1 MPMGEAVSVVA
12 ALVGGLLSFF
22 SPCVL
27 PLVPVY
33 LGYISGVAVGRSSS
47 QARRVV
53 VSHALVFVLGFSL
66 IFALLGA
73 AVGLLGQALN
83 AALPTL
89 TRVGG
94 VVLVVLGLQ
103 MAGVL
108 RIPALYSEKRWEGR
122 LGASAGY
129 LRSLL
134 IGMIFAAGW
143 TPCVGPVLTAILLLA
158 MQTATA
164 WRGAWLLLVFA
175 AGLGIPF
182 VVTGALLDVLM
193 PRLKR
198 IGKHAQAIS
207 VAGGILL
214 IVMGFALV
222 TGLFTE
228 LSFALNAAWF
238 S

>member
-1 MPMGEAVSVVA
+1 MGEAVSVVA

-47 QARRVV
+47 QVRRVV

-83 AALPTL
+83 AAMPTL

-198 IGKHAQAIS
+198 VGKHAQAIS

>member
-89 TRVGG
+89 TRIGG

-182 VVTGALLDVLM
+182 IVTGALLDVLM

-198 IGKHAQAIS
+198 VGKHAQAIS

>member
-1 MPMGEAVSVVA
+1 MDPRVSAGA
-12 ALVGGLLSFF
+12 ALIGGLLAFF

-33 LGYISGVAVGRSSS
+33 LGYISGVAVGHTSS
-47 QARRVV
+47 AAKRAVV
-53 VSHALVFVLGFSL
+53 THALAFVLGFSVV
-66 IFALLGA
+66 FALLGA

-89 TRVGG
+89 TRLGG
-94 VVLVVLGLQ
+94 VVLVILGLQ

-108 RIPALYSEKRWEGR
+108 RIPALYAEKRWEGR
-122 LGASAGY
+122 LGVGAGY

-182 VVTGALLDVLM
+182 IITGALLDVLM

-198 IGKHAQAIS
+198 VGKHAQTIS
-207 VAGGILL
+207 VVGGILL

>member
-1 MPMGEAVSVVA
+1 MGEAVSVVA

-66 IFALLGA
+66 VFALLGA

-89 TRVGG
+89 TRIGG

-108 RIPALYSEKRWEGR
+108 RIRALYAEKRWEGR
-122 LGASAGY
+122 QGASAGY

-198 IGKHAQAIS
+198 VGKHAQAIS

>member
-1 MPMGEAVSVVA
+1 MGEAVSVVA

-198 IGKHAQAIS
+198 VGKHAQAIS

>member
-1 MPMGEAVSVVA
+1 MGEAVSVVA

-83 AALPTL
+83 AAMPTL

-182 VVTGALLDVLM
+182 IVTGALLDVLM

-198 IGKHAQAIS
+198 VGKHAQAIS

>member
-1 MPMGEAVSVVA
+1 MGEAVSVAA
-12 ALVGGLLSFF
+12 ALVGGLFSFF

-33 LGYISGVAVGRSSS
+33 LGYISGVAVGRSAST
-47 QARRVV
+47 ARRLVLT
-53 VSHALVFVLGFSL
+53 HALVFVLGFSL
-66 IFALLGA
+66 VFALLGA
-73 AVGLLGQALN
+73 AVGLLGQTLN

-89 TRVGG
+89 TRIGG

-103 MAGVL
+103 MAGAL
-108 RIPALYSEKRWEGR
+108 RIPALYAEKRWEGQ
-122 LGASAGY
+122 LGASVGY

-164 WRGAWLLLVFA
+164 WRGALLLMVFA

-182 VVTGALLDVLM
+182 IITGALLDVVM
-193 PRLKR
+193 PRLKGWGR
-198 IGKHAQAIS
+198 HASVIS
-207 VAGGILL
+207 IVGGVML

-222 TGLFTE
+222 TGLFSE

>member
-1 MPMGEAVSVVA
+1 MGEAVSVVA

-89 TRVGG
+89 TRIGG

>member
-1 MPMGEAVSVVA
+1 MGEAVSVVA

-108 RIPALYSEKRWEGR
+108 RIRALYAEKRWEGQ

>member
-1 MPMGEAVSVVA
+1 MDPRVSAGA
-12 ALVGGLLSFF
+12 ALVGGLLAFF

-33 LGYISGVAVGRSSS
+33 LGYISGVAVGRTSS
-47 QARRVV
+47 AAKRAVV
-53 VSHALVFVLGFSL
+53 THALVFVLGFSVV
-66 IFALLGA
+66 FALLGA
-73 AVGLLGQALN
+73 AVGLLGQALYT
-83 AALPTL
+83 ALPAL
-89 TRVGG
+89 TRLGG
-94 VVLVVLGLQ
+94 VVLVILGLQ

-108 RIPALYSEKRWEGR
+108 RIPALYAEKRWEGR
-122 LGASAGY
+122 LGAGAGY
-129 LRSLL
+129 FRSLL
-134 IGMIFAAGW
+134 VGMIFAAGW

-164 WRGAWLLLVFA
+164 WRGALLLALFA

-182 VVTGALLDVLM
+182 ILAGALLDVAM

-198 IGKHAQAIS
+198 IGRHAQVFS
-207 VAGGILL
+207 VVGGILL
-214 IVMGFALV
+214 ILMGFALV
-222 TGLFTE
+222 TGLFGE

>member
-1 MPMGEAVSVVA
+1 MGEAVSVVA

-66 IFALLGA
+66 VFALLGA

-89 TRVGG
+89 TRIGG

-108 RIPALYSEKRWEGR
+108 RIRALYAEKRWEGR
-122 LGASAGY
+122 QGASAGY

>member
-1 MPMGEAVSVVA
+1 MGEAVSVVA

-182 VVTGALLDVLM
+182 IVTGALLDVLM

-198 IGKHAQAIS
+198 VGKHAQAIS

>member
-1 MPMGEAVSVVA
+1 MGEAVSVVA

-108 RIPALYSEKRWEGR
+108 RIRALYAEKRWEGR
-122 LGASAGY
+122 QGASAGY

-198 IGKHAQAIS
+198 VGKHAQAIS

>member
-1 MPMGEAVSVVA
+1 MGEAVSVVA

-89 TRVGG
+89 TRIGG

-198 IGKHAQAIS
+198 VGKHAQAIS

>member
-1 MPMGEAVSVVA
+1 MGEAVSVVA

>member
-1 MPMGEAVSVVA
+1 MGEAVSVVA

-89 TRVGG
+89 TRIGG

-108 RIPALYSEKRWEGR
+108 RIRALYAEKRWEGR

-198 IGKHAQAIS
+198 VGKHAQAIS

>member
-1 MPMGEAVSVVA
+1 MGEAVSVVA

-66 IFALLGA
+66 VFALLGA

-89 TRVGG
+89 TRIGG

-108 RIPALYSEKRWEGR
+108 RIRALYAEKRWEGQ

-182 VVTGALLDVLM
+182 IVTGALLDVLM

-198 IGKHAQAIS
+198 VGKHAQAIS

>member
-1 MPMGEAVSVVA
+1 
-12 ALVGGLLSFF
+12 
-22 SPCVL
+22 
-27 PLVPVY
+27 VPVY

-89 TRVGG
+89 TRIGG

-182 VVTGALLDVLM
+182 IVTGALLDVLM

-198 IGKHAQAIS
+198 VGKHAQAIS